1 MKQTVAWF
9 NILWKLQKHIHCQ
22 PVFTWHWCPA
32 RCHSLAN
39 INVYQL
45 HSGSSVKASSR
56 TVHAAMAGFVE
67 RAGRSAD
74 VVNQGLWTVFVY
86 TIMSKVALQYP
97 HEELLMAPVQT
108 TEPWCMVGAYKEST
122 CTGECVFMVRS
133 LRPSHHQISGAWM
146 AAARWLTVVVAKK
159 GNIGFRIQFKV
170 KFVVDVIQVYN

>member
-9 NILWKLQKHIHCQ
+9 NILWKLQKHIHCL
-22 PVFTWHWCPA
+22 PVFTWHWYPA
-32 RCHSLAN
+32 RCPSLAN
-39 INVYQL
+39 INMYQL

-133 LRPSHHQISGAWM
+133 LRLDPVITKSLELGRQQQGGWLLSLQRKEISASESSSKSN
-146 AAARWLTVVVAKK
+146 L
-159 GNIGFRIQFKV
+159 
-170 KFVVDVIQVYN
+170 